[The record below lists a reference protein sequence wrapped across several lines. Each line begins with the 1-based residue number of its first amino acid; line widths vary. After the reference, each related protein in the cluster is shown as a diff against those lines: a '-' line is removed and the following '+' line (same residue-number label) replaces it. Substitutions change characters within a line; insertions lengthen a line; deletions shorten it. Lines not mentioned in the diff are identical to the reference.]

1 MDHGDACLALATIL
15 GAAGDAA
22 GQRAAAERAID
33 LYERKGAGA
42 LAERARRILG
52 EPELRPAPAPPEVQ
66 SVELDNACVQAG
78 SRLIDAVNRED
89 WDGVAQLLAPHVSV
103 ESRRKIVGFPRTDI
117 PSSQWPQDMRQFLET
132 GMVRYRHVAVAVR
145 GERLALT
152 RLVIGTA
159 DLSSGAPQDEM
170 LHVAGLDE
178 EGRIALQVWF
188 DVDDLDAAI
197 AELDAAHRRLEELH
211 PRAPLENAA
220 SRADNRF
227 NALFASRRWDDIGA
241 LFADDIRVED
251 RRRGLR
257 REGND
262 RATELAE
269 LRAIAD
275 LGTKTMTSHVLAIRG
290 ERLALVRTLY
300 SGRDQ
305 RPEAFHT
312 EVFRIAE
319 IDADERIVAYV
330 AFDPNEFEAAIA
342 ELDAR
347 YIAGDAAAYAHT
359 WSLIAR
365 AFAAINRHELPE
377 LTPDWVNIDH
387 RRGAAF
393 ATGDMTAYLKD
404 LLDHTPDINVYIE
417 VVHRLSNLGTVVTQA
432 AHGTSQ
438 QGFQAEW
445 REIGIFTF
453 DGDLLGRYELFDDAD
468 VATAIAKFKQLSRP
482 APQLQNAA
490 SQVAERFLASFAAR
504 DWNAMVELLADDMS
518 SDDRRAVIGAG
529 IRLGPDAVTV
539 EMRANADLWITKG
552 TFAIVATRG
561 ERLALMH
568 ARFSGSDQ
576 EPQAFL
582 TEVLAIGEI
591 NANERIVAIVTFDLD
606 DFDAALAELDARY
619 IAGEGAAHARTWSA
633 IARAYASIS
642 GRELAATTP
651 DWVNIDHRRAAAFA
665 PGEANAYIRAAWD
678 LTKNLNIYAEAVY
691 RLNDLGAVVAH
702 AARGTSLEGFD
713 AEWRAVN
720 LFAVEGEKI
729 SRTELFDEADI
740 DAVIARFDQLRSP
753 APRLENAGSQVY
765 ERFLA
770 SFAARD
776 WDAMGETLADDAF
789 HDDRRRVVGG
799 GLGLG
804 RAAVIAEMS
813 ALAGIGVK
821 RIASEIIATRGGRL
835 ILSRSH
841 AAGHDERPEAFRT
854 DVLSLAE
861 IHGNERIV
869 ALVTFD
875 PDDFDAAIAELD
887 ARYLAGEAAAHAR
900 TWSAIAR
907 VYATLNRGELPST
920 TTDFEDYDHR
930 RGPTTAPGDLMEY
943 LRAALDQ
950 TPDVNIYVEAVHR
963 LSGHGAV
970 VTHVAD
976 GTTREGFNAEW
987 RVISLV
993 TAEGDTVNRCE
1004 LFDEADIDAALTKFD
1019 QLNRPAT
1026 RLENAA
1032 SQAEERYLTHF
1043 MDRNWD
1049 AVAEALTDDFYIDDR
1064 RRVVNAGIR
1073 HGRDAEIEDLR
1084 AAADVGFT
1092 LSMPGVIATRGER
1105 LAVTH
1110 VQGSGRDAETIQA
1123 DALQVFEIDA
1133 DELIAAVV
1141 VFDLDDIDAAIEE
1154 LDARYLAGEAAAHS
1168 HTWSVIMGTAAAFK
1182 RRELP
1187 ATTPDWV
1194 NVDHRRATAFAPG
1207 DFLAYLRAA
1216 WDQLPDIS
1224 FRIEAVHRL
1233 SSLGAVVTH
1242 YLHGTSQE
1250 GFEAEWREIHLMTIE
1265 GDLYN
1270 RSEVFDEADIDAA
1283 LARFDELHSQ
1293 TRLGNAAS
1301 QVAERFLTHF
1311 AASDWHAVA
1320 EMLADNFSNDDRRRV
1335 VGAGVRHG
1343 RDAQIADMRAI
1354 ADLWITTFT
1363 ATSMAIRGKHL
1374 VLMRAGISFRDQGPE
1389 SFVTEV
1395 LGIVEINGDEQI
1407 VALVSF
1413 DPDDFDAAFAEL
1425 DARYLAGEAASHA
1438 HTWSV
1443 ISECFATLSRH
1454 ELPSTTTDLV
1464 DIDHRRGAAFA
1475 PGELL
1480 RYVHAGWEI
1489 NQSTR
1494 TYAEVVHRLNDLG
1507 AVVTHAADLISRDG
1521 FEAEWRTIDIF
1532 TIEGDLINRCEIFDE
1547 SDLDAALARFDEL
1560 HPQTPR
1566 LENTA
1571 SQVAERFQTHFVA
1584 SDWDAIAETLADN
1597 FCGDDRR
1604 RVVGAGVRHGRE
1616 AQTVAMR
1623 ATADL
1628 WIAKVTSTVIATR
1641 GKRLALI
1648 RGRFWNRDQSTEA
1661 FLSEVLAIVEINTEE
1676 RIVAIVSFDPD
1687 DIDAAFAELDARY
1700 LAGEA
1705 AAHAR
1710 MWSVIADAFAA
1721 INRHEIPAATKD
1733 YVIVD
1738 HQLQHTAVEASGL
1751 TEYLNASWD
1760 LTPDLRMHIEAV
1772 HQLSDLGAVI
1782 TLALHGTSQ
1791 EGFEAE
1797 WRIVELLTGEGD
1809 VGKRCEIFAEADLP
1823 AALARFEELHPQAR
1837 RLENAATR
1845 ATERSRAAL
1854 AARDWDAMTS
1864 LLAEGFSSEDRRR
1877 VVNTGMRRGRDVGVK
1892 DLQAA
1897 VDVIGI
1903 VYLTSVVIAT
1913 RGERLELISARVGN
1927 DERPEAVQFD
1937 ILQVT
1942 EIDADERIAAVVT
1955 LDGDDLDA
1963 AVAELD
1969 ARYLAGEAA
1978 SHAQTWSVVAA
1989 ANRAV
1994 NRREAPAT
2002 TSDWTMI
2009 DHRPIATFEADDL
2022 PAFLDATWTLTSD
2035 INLYIEAVH
2044 RLSDLGA
2051 VVTHASHGTSR
2062 EGLDVEWHD
2071 DQSCDSRRGS
2081 ASQLRDLRPGRHRRR
2096 RCPLRRAASA
2106 RVPAG
2111 KRGKPSARAFHG
2123 ALRGPGLECDR
2134 RNSAR
2139 RPYLDDRRRVVN
2151 AGIRHGRDAEIA
2163 NMQTAAGVGT
2173 RTSCRSSL
2181 QPAERASLS
2190 VVPASRGATRD
2201 LMRFT
2206 PRCSTSLRSTPTNES
2221 QRSSCSTSTT
2231 SMPPSRSLM
2240 LDTLPAKRPSTRAR
2254 GRSSDANTPRS
2265 TGTNSP
2271 QRSRY
2276 VDHRRGTPFEV
2287 QQPDRGHPRHL
2298 GPHARPHHPHR
2309 GGASAQQFRGGRN
2322 SYGERDLPRRFLRR
2336 VANDRTLEC
2345 RGRPSRALRAIRRGR
2360 HRRSPCPL

>member
-1 MDHGDACLALATIL
+1 M
-15 GAAGDAA
+15 
-22 GQRAAAERAID
+22 
-33 LYERKGAGA
+33 
-42 LAERARRILG
+42 
-52 EPELRPAPAPPEVQ
+52 
-66 SVELDNACVQAG
+66 
-78 SRLIDAVNRED
+78 
-89 WDGVAQLLAPHVSV
+89 
-103 ESRRKIVGFPRTDI
+103 
-117 PSSQWPQDMRQFLET
+117 
-132 GMVRYRHVAVAVR
+132 
-145 GERLALT
+145 
-152 RLVIGTA
+152 
-159 DLSSGAPQDEM
+159 
-170 LHVAGLDE
+170 
-178 EGRIALQVWF
+178 
-188 DVDDLDAAI
+188 
-197 AELDAAHRRLEELH
+197 
-211 PRAPLENAA
+211 
-220 SRADNRF
+220 
-227 NALFASRRWDDIGA
+227 
-241 LFADDIRVED
+241 
-251 RRRGLR
+251 
-257 REGND
+257 
-262 RATELAE
+262 
-269 LRAIAD
+269 
-275 LGTKTMTSHVLAIRG
+275 
-290 ERLALVRTLY
+290 
-300 SGRDQ
+300 
-305 RPEAFHT
+305 
-312 EVFRIAE
+312 
-319 IDADERIVAYV
+319 
-330 AFDPNEFEAAIA
+330 
-342 ELDAR
+342 
-347 YIAGDAAAYAHT
+347 
-359 WSLIAR
+359 
-365 AFAAINRHELPE
+365 
-377 LTPDWVNIDH
+377 
-387 RRGAAF
+387 
-393 ATGDMTAYLKD
+393 
-404 LLDHTPDINVYIE
+404 
-417 VVHRLSNLGTVVTQA
+417 
-432 AHGTSQ
+432 
-438 QGFQAEW
+438 
-445 REIGIFTF
+445 
-453 DGDLLGRYELFDDAD
+453 
-468 VATAIAKFKQLSRP
+468 
-482 APQLQNAA
+482 
-490 SQVAERFLASFAAR
+490 
-504 DWNAMVELLADDMS
+504 
-518 SDDRRAVIGAG
+518 
-529 IRLGPDAVTV
+529 
-539 EMRANADLWITKG
+539 
-552 TFAIVATRG
+552 
-561 ERLALMH
+561 
-568 ARFSGSDQ
+568 
-576 EPQAFL
+576 
-582 TEVLAIGEI
+582 
-591 NANERIVAIVTFDLD
+591 
-606 DFDAALAELDARY
+606 
-619 IAGEGAAHARTWSA
+619 
-633 IARAYASIS
+633 
-642 GRELAATTP
+642 
-651 DWVNIDHRRAAAFA
+651 
-665 PGEANAYIRAAWD
+665 
-678 LTKNLNIYAEAVY
+678 
-691 RLNDLGAVVAH
+691 
-702 AARGTSLEGFD
+702 
-713 AEWRAVN
+713 
-720 LFAVEGEKI
+720 
-729 SRTELFDEADI
+729 
-740 DAVIARFDQLRSP
+740 
-753 APRLENAGSQVY
+753 
-765 ERFLA
+765 
-770 SFAARD
+770 
-776 WDAMGETLADDAF
+776 
-789 HDDRRRVVGG
+789 
-799 GLGLG
+799 
-804 RAAVIAEMS
+804 
-813 ALAGIGVK
+813 
-821 RIASEIIATRGGRL
+821 
-835 ILSRSH
+835 
-841 AAGHDERPEAFRT
+841 
-854 DVLSLAE
+854 
-861 IHGNERIV
+861 
-869 ALVTFD
+869 
-875 PDDFDAAIAELD
+875 
-887 ARYLAGEAAAHAR
+887 
-900 TWSAIAR
+900 
-907 VYATLNRGELPST
+907 
-920 TTDFEDYDHR
+920 
-930 RGPTTAPGDLMEY
+930 
-943 LRAALDQ
+943 
-950 TPDVNIYVEAVHR
+950 
-963 LSGHGAV
+963 
-970 VTHVAD
+970 
-976 GTTREGFNAEW
+976 
-987 RVISLV
+987 
-993 TAEGDTVNRCE
+993 
-1004 LFDEADIDAALTKFD
+1004 
-1019 QLNRPAT
+1019 
-1026 RLENAA
+1026 
-1032 SQAEERYLTHF
+1032 
-1043 MDRNWD
+1043 
-1049 AVAEALTDDFYIDDR
+1049 
-1064 RRVVNAGIR
+1064 
-1073 HGRDAEIEDLR
+1073 
-1084 AAADVGFT
+1084 
-1092 LSMPGVIATRGER
+1092 
-1105 LAVTH
+1105 
-1110 VQGSGRDAETIQA
+1110 
-1123 DALQVFEIDA
+1123 
-1133 DELIAAVV
+1133 
-1141 VFDLDDIDAAIEE
+1141 
-1154 LDARYLAGEAAAHS
+1154 
-1168 HTWSVIMGTAAAFK
+1168 
-1182 RRELP
+1182 
-1187 ATTPDWV
+1187 
-1194 NVDHRRATAFAPG
+1194 
-1207 DFLAYLRAA
+1207 
-1216 WDQLPDIS
+1216 
-1224 FRIEAVHRL
+1224 
-1233 SSLGAVVTH
+1233 
-1242 YLHGTSQE
+1242 
-1250 GFEAEWREIHLMTIE
+1250 
-1265 GDLYN
+1265 
-1270 RSEVFDEADIDAA
+1270 
-1283 LARFDELHSQ
+1283 
-1293 TRLGNAAS
+1293 
-1301 QVAERFLTHF
+1301 AERFLTHF

-1661 FLSEVLAIVEINTEE
+1661 FLSEVLAIVEINTDE

-1989 ANRAV
+1989 AYRAV
-1994 NRREAPAT
+1994 NRCEAPAT

-2071 DQSCDSRRGS
+2071 INLVTVDGDLLRSCEIFDQADIDGAVARFDELHRPVSR
-2081 ASQLRDLRPGRHRRR
+2081 LEN
-2096 RCPLRRAASA
+2096 AASRVHERFMAHYEA
-2106 RVPAG
+2106 RDWNAIAETLPDD
-2111 KRGKPSARAFHG
+2111 H
-2123 ALRGPGLECDR
+2123 
-2134 RNSAR
+2134 
-2139 RPYLDDRRRVVN
+2139 YLDDRRRVVN

-2173 RTSCRSSL
+2173 RNVT
-2181 QPAERASLS
+2181 S
-2190 VVPASRGATRD
+2190 VVIATRGTR
-2201 LMRFT
+2201 LA
-2206 PRCSTSLRSTPTNES
+2206 L
-2221 QRSSCSTSTT
+2221 
-2231 SMPPSRSLM
+2231 SRSRFSGRDQRPDVFHAEVLNVVEIDPDERIAAFVLFD
-2240 LDTLPAKRPSTRAR
+2240 LDDVDAALEELDAR
-2254 GRSSDANTPRS
+2254 YLAGEAAAHSHTWSVIAR
-2265 TGTNSP
+2265 TNAEFNRHEIHEV
-2271 QRSRY
+2271 QW
-2276 VDHRRGTPFEV
+2276 VTIDHRRLVTADTSDMPALFRSAWDLTPDLTIRIDAVLRLSSFGAVVTRTGYGTSPEGFDAEWRMIHVLTVEGDRVDRCDIYDEGDLDAALIKFEEL
-2287 QQPDRGHPRHL
+2287 QPEAGRLKNVASQVIKRFQAHFAARNWAAIAQVSADDIVNDDRRSVVGSWDSCTDEISTSRTYGRSPTS
-2298 GPHARPHHPHR
+2298 ARP
-2309 GGASAQQFRGGRN
+2309 
-2322 SYGERDLPRRFLRR
+2322 
-2336 VANDRTLEC
+2336 
-2345 RGRPSRALRAIRRGR
+2345 I
-2360 HRRSPCPL
+2360 